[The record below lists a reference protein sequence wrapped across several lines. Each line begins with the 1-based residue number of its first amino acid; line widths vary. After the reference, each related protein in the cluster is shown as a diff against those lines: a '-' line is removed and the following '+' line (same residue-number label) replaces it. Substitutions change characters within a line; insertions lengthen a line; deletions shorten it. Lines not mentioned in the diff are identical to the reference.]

1 MIKIAIDASR
11 ARSGGAIAHLIGIIE
26 ELDISLF
33 EIGEIHIWAYKS
45 LLNQLPKREW
55 LFKHN
60 SKYLE
65 KKLPFQ
71 IFFQTFKL
79 SGEVKKNS
87 CDILFT
93 LDAASTCRFTPMVT
107 LSQDLL
113 SYEKGLMEDLKFGY
127 DRIRLFFILYLQN
140 KTFKNSNGV
149 IFLTK
154 YAGKLIQQSCGH
166 LFNSIVIPHGVDKIF
181 KDFKYSTDFPL
192 STEKIKCIYVSPN
205 FKYKHQLNVASAIAN
220 LNKNGYNIELLFIG
234 EGSPFWKNLL
244 IQHINLLDPNKAFL
258 KHISHV
264 ENRKLPLYIRESNIF
279 IFASSCEA
287 FGITLLE
294 GMSMGI
300 SIACSNQSSLP
311 ETLQDGG
318 VYFNPEK
325 IPEIENSIEKV
336 INNPKLRSVI
346 TSKSIE
352 LSKNYTWKKC
362 SDATFQFI
370 IETHKKFKI
379 NGK

>member
-1 MIKIAIDASR
+1 
-11 ARSGGAIAHLIGIIE
+11 
-26 ELDISLF
+26 
-33 EIGEIHIWAYKS
+33 
-45 LLNQLPKREW
+45 
-55 LFKHN
+55 
-60 SKYLE
+60 
-65 KKLPFQ
+65 
-71 IFFQTFKL
+71 
-79 SGEVKKNS
+79 
-87 CDILFT
+87 
-93 LDAASTCRFTPMVT
+93 
-107 LSQDLL
+107 
-113 SYEKGLMEDLKFGY
+113 
-127 DRIRLFFILYLQN
+127 
-140 KTFKNSNGV
+140 
-149 IFLTK
+149 
-154 YAGKLIQQSCGH
+154 
-166 LFNSIVIPHGVDKIF
+166 
-181 KDFKYSTDFPL
+181 
-192 STEKIKCIYVSPN
+192 
-205 FKYKHQLNVASAIAN
+205 

-258 KHISHV
+258 KHINHV

-346 TSKSIE
+346 ISKSIE

-379 NGK
+379 YGK